1 MKYSQLKGLLRVAN
15 TDFNHD
21 FMPPDITKINARLAI
36 SHSLAFSIKKKKN
49 IMRKPLVIYIVLV
62 FAILFGCKKEDN
74 NLRQLLSAKSWEQV
88 ESGLILDGS
97 FKEIYKVT
105 FELNGE
111 YELVFRQLGVM
122 PRDSSNSVIIDT
134 LIGNYELSD
143 LENTIKFKPTV
154 SIASET
160 DTLIVAFPCDT
171 IYYYISD
178 WHIID
183 FNETFLE
190 IEGEKP
196 EIMNKT
202 TCSFISFVGKYHLE
216 TYEE

>member
-1 MKYSQLKGLLRVAN
+1 
-15 TDFNHD
+15 
-21 FMPPDITKINARLAI
+21 
-36 SHSLAFSIKKKKN
+36 
-49 IMRKPLVIYIVLV
+49 MRKPIVIYIVLV
-62 FAILFGCKKEDN
+62 FAILFGCKKEDDS
-74 NLRQLLSAKSWEQV
+74 LRQILTSKSWEEIEV
-88 ESGLILDGS
+88 GIKNTES
-97 FKEIYKVT
+97 FKNIYKVT
-105 FELNGE
+105 FEVNGE
-111 YELVFRQLGVM
+111 FELIFRQLGVM
-122 PRDSSNSVIIDT
+122 PGDSSNSVIIDT

-160 DTLIVAFPCDT
+160 DTLIVASPCDT

-183 FNETFLE
+183 FNENFLE

-202 TCSFISFVGKYHLE
+202 TCSFISFFGKYHLE
-216 TYEE
+216 TYVE